1 MSRTIEK
8 PNRTDGLLVIQYL
21 RWMREVR
28 NRTDATVNTYGV
40 TLQSWVD
47 WRHNGILT
55 ATQRDMERWVMRPRP
70 RRGHGNCGA
79 PATRKKDIA
88 VLRSFYRWLVA
99 SGELTADPT
108 LGLHGPTVHNI
119 LPKPVDDAVWHKVW
133 NSLKLTDDE
142 RVFLGLGYFA
152 GLRRQEIT
160 RLKRSHFTP
169 ERIVGMFVQFDYAS
183 NTSESELIQKGR
195 DAFFVAKSV
204 VFEQLGIDAILEE
217 SGIVVELVKQNF
229 PGTTAEVVAGAP
241 ITPVDPVAAD
251 GTTVSADPPADKTA
265 LKAWALA
272 RFASHPQEFFDNRP
286 KKAAGE
292 YNPKSPDLKHK
303 ATGKG
308 IWFS

>member
-1 MSRTIEK
+1 LAE
-8 PNRTDGLLVIQYL
+8 
-21 RWMREVR
+21 
-28 NRTDATVNTYGV
+28 
-40 TLQSWVD
+40 
-47 WRHNGILT
+47 
-55 ATQRDMERWVMRPRP
+55 
-70 RRGHGNCGA
+70 
-79 PATRKKDIA
+79 
-88 VLRSFYRWLVA
+88 
-99 SGELTADPT
+99 
-108 LGLHGPTVHNI
+108 
-119 LPKPVDDAVWHKVW
+119 PKQDAVEVQVDPV
-133 NSLKLTDDE
+133 SLKGTVTFE
-142 RVFLGLGYFA
+142 RKVNLGSYESCTA
-152 GLRRQEIT
+152 A
-160 RLKRSHFTP
+160 
-169 ERIVGMFVQFDYAS
+169 MFVQFDYAS

-204 VFEQLGIDAILEE
+204 VFEQLGIDAVLED
-217 SGIVVELVKQNF
+217 SGIVVELVKQSF